1 MSTPPQ
7 VDSPATLPGWHMPWP
22 DFAVDWSRAALVVVD
37 MQNYGCN
44 PSAGVAA
51 MPMARPRLE
60 RNQRATS
67 VEGATAPQTHRPG
80 AMRTP

>member
-22 DFAVDWSRAALVVVD
+22 AFAVDWSRAALVVVD

-51 MPMARPRLE
+51 MLAGR
-60 RNQRATS
+60 
-67 VEGATAPQTHRPG
+67 
-80 AMRTP
+80 